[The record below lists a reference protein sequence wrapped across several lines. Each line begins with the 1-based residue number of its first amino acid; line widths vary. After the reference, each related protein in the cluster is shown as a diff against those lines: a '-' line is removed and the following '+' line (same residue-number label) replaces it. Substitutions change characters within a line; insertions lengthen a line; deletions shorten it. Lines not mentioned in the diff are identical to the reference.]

1 VNPTKLSRKGR
12 RVLAQVEACVLTP
25 YKDGK
30 YYSIGMGHNGP
41 EVEAMGPITVPKAF
55 DMLEEDLKPREARVA
70 ELIKKP
76 ISQEQFDALVLLH
89 YQSGN
94 RYLPLA
100 AHMINYGEMGALQRA
115 WKTWSYSAEGKK
127 MKGLELRR
135 QREKDLFFK
144 GDYGPVEAPIKLWR
158 GNPRQTP
165 FEPYEVTEVD
175 LGRP

>member
-1 VNPTKLSRKGR
+1 VKLSDKGK
-12 RVLAQVEACVLTP
+12 RVLAQVEAAVLVP
-25 YKDGK
+25 YQDGK
-30 YYSIGMGHNGP
+30 HHSIGFGHNGP
-41 EVEAMGPITVPKAF
+41 EVAAMGPITVQKAF
-55 DMLEEDLKPREARVA
+55 EMLEEDLKPREARIE

-76 ISQEQFDALVLLH
+76 ITQEQFDALVLLH

-100 AHMINYGEMGALQRA
+100 AHMINYGETAALQRA
-115 WKTWSYSAEGKK
+115 WKTWSYSADGKK

-135 QREKDLFFK
+135 QREKDIFFK
-144 GDYGPVEAPIKLWR
+144 GDYGPVEAPIKLWK
-158 GNPRQTP
+158 GNPRQTS